1 MGENG
6 WILDVLVD
14 LREVAAAKGLGRLS
28 DQLDIALDIAYA
40 EISPR
45 ADDNGAQSYGEEGR
59 SRRHSGGLGC
69 HHDS

>member
-28 DQLDIALDIAYA
+28 DQLDIALDI
-40 EISPR
+40 ET
-45 ADDNGAQSYGEEGR
+45 
-59 SRRHSGGLGC
+59 
-69 HHDS
+69 